1 METLQFIFSDF
12 WDFIGTVVL
21 LTIATK
27 WTPIKIGTMENS
39 IEQLSQSLDN
49 MVDRVK
55 TKKKED

>member
-12 WDFIGTVVL
+12 WHFIGTVVL

-39 IEQLSQSLDN
+39 IEQLSQSLDA